1 MLIRIVGKEAH
12 SRGFLYNFESEGKS
26 IVVLF
31 LYHALERMRKW
42 NLKEE
47 VVGETLIYPEE
58 VLMGHN
64 KRFIAQKRY
73 RKHIVRA
80 VYEYESTMPVL
91 VIVYFPYSKEY
102 FQGSGK
108 YEDKIFPRS

>member
-1 MLIRIVGKEAH
+1 MHIRIVSKETH
-12 SRGFLYNFESEGKS
+12 FRGFLYNFESEGKS

-31 LYHALERMRKW
+31 LYHAIERMRKW
-42 NLKEE
+42 CLKEE
-47 VVGETLIYPEE
+47 MVGETLIYPEE

-73 RKHIVRA
+73 GEHIVRA
-80 VYEYESTMPVL
+80 VYEYENKIPVL
-91 VIVYFPYSKEY
+91 VTVYFPYSKKY
-102 FQGSGK
+102 FQGGER